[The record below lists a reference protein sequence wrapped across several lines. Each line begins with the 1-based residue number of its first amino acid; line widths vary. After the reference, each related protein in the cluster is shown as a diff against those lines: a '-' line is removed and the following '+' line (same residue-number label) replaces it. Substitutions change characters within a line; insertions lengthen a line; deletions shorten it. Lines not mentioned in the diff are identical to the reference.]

1 LLPYPL
7 KGKSAL
13 SRFPVSALRSVDL
26 GTPDLDRSEQ
36 FYVDVWGLEIVTRHN
51 GMTYLRADGSD
62 HHVVALHRSMRPELR
77 AVTFRISSPDDF
89 APIAQNIVAQGGQV
103 ISPAG
108 PNEAPDGGTVMT
120 VQGPEGGI
128 LRFVHGDCVH
138 AVRPPRDDRPQR
150 LAHVNLN
157 SANADATAAFYKKAL
172 GFRLTDRTKLMA
184 FVRCNSDHHAV
195 VIADAEVNGLNHV
208 AFLMPNLDGVMRG
221 SGRMIDA
228 GFPIAWGVGRHGP
241 GDNVFAYFIDPVGFV
256 IEYTAEVLQVDDDY
270 RFRGPSEWGW
280 PPGRT
285 DQWGIAPPKADHVKA
300 AQLAI
305 PYAR

>member
-1 LLPYPL
+1 M
-7 KGKSAL
+7 

-26 GTPDLDRSEQ
+26 GTPDIDRSER
-36 FYVDVWGLEIVTRHN
+36 FYVEVWGLEVVARR
-51 GMTYLRADGSD
+51 GGLTYLRAEGGD
-62 HHVVALHRSMRPELR
+62 HHVVALYRSERAELR
-77 AVTFRISSPDDF
+77 AVTFRVASADDF
-89 APIAQNIVAQGGQV
+89 APIAHEVVGQGGEV

-108 PNEAPDGGTVMT
+108 PNGAPDGGTVMT
-120 VQGPEGGI
+120 VRGPGGGI
-128 LRFVHGDCVH
+128 LRFVHGDIVH
-138 AVRPPRDDRPQR
+138 ADKLSGRDRPQR

-157 SANADATAAFYKKAL
+157 STNADATAAFYEKAL

-195 VIADAEVNGLNHV
+195 VIADAQVNGLNHV
-208 AFLMPNLDGVMRG
+208 AFLMPNLDAVMRG

-256 IEYTAEVLQVDDDY
+256 IEYTAEVLQVDDNY
-270 RFRGPSEWGW
+270 KFRGPTEWVW

-285 DQWGIAPPKADHVKA
+285 DQWGIAPPKADHVRA
-300 AQLAI
+300 AQLAV
-305 PYAR
+305 PYAG